1 MKNKFAKGVAVM
13 TLSTGVLFSSL
24 PNASYSSIAKAQ
36 STSRVEQ
43 VLSALTPAQHEAIKQ
58 IKLSDKEGLQVSP
71 DLDLT
76 SDVPTSII
84 VEFKDKPAK
93 TAVMVAET
101 EGTILSETDAQAKVD
116 ASHELF
122 DKDLKTIFSKEIK
135 ENKNPYKINRSYK
148 KSFNGV
154 SMTLP
159 ANKVRSL
166 LKSNVVQR
174 VWSDLQVKLDDPT
187 TKIQGSEQ
195 QGSTHNMVTFPGIE
209 ELHQEGYTGKGV
221 KVGVIDTGIDYNHPD
236 LKGAYKGGYDFVD
249 NDNDPMET
257 TYADWKKSGMPE
269 TNGGE
274 AYYTEHGTHVAGII
288 AGQGKNTADYAVT
301 GVAPD
306 AEIYAYRVLGHYG
319 SGSTSAILAGID
331 KAVSDGMDIISMS
344 LGANY
349 NDPLFPT
356 AIAVNNAVL
365 TGATAVV
372 AAGNSGN
379 KMYSLGAPG
388 NAPLAITVGAS
399 DTSAKIPNYTA
410 TAKSTTGD
418 LPANLKLAAQGLSD
432 DIADFQGKTYQI
444 VNVGTGAENAYYKR
458 DADGKYTIPIDITGK
473 IVLAQR
479 GTLGIEEIVKRAK
492 SHGAKAVVLI
502 NTSGDTLQDVFL
514 GNVYGYL
521 PTFLISSSQG
531 MNISIKIPLNEA
543 NKGKT
548 LDFTFGDMSQTVTTG
563 NKLADFSSRG
573 PSRVLYDIKPEVTA
587 PGVSV
592 FSTVPSYMHKDDN
605 GNPLSDYK
613 YAYERLSGTSMAT
626 PNVSGVAA
634 LLKQANPDMTPADIK
649 ATLMNT
655 ADPLNDKYSV
665 YEAGAGLV
673 NPYKAVHA
681 QSEIQVKDKTKTLS
695 SNAKDTDDSITL
707 ASKGI
712 KTIKNI
718 TGALSFGEQAV
729 EGTDF
734 TDSRSMTL
742 FNKSSEDK
750 TFDVKVQFQTLDGRF
765 TNDSRADQDAATNG
779 VTLDVSS
786 SVKVERKSSTN
797 MDATINVPKTAKLGT
812 YEGYVVYTNQKNP
825 DETYKIPFAIH
836 TVKEGI
842 NYVTGNPAAFTLPYE
857 AGSNATKWSVG
868 VNFKLNSHMRT
879 FDFFLVDPKTN
890 EEIGYL
896 GTADGMGADENTEY
910 YFRGVLNNGQYSP
923 LTGDPDNPVGFGFDE
938 VTPGLWK
945 IRMVG
950 TNDKGETFTKDAPI
964 FYGEK
969 EPKVTMN
976 YEAGQIVE
984 TANATDKTVT
994 VSGNAF
1000 DKNIAEMQAAGITAS
1015 QGENKMYYYNPNR
1028 SAEINIPV
1036 DENGNFNSTIP
1047 LATAGPN
1054 TLPITEYDF
1063 YDRDKSTVENYGSFK
1078 DIYFIK
1084 KGTAYTTAISDK
1096 QRINMGDSTIVTF
1109 STKNI
1114 ATPVKKAEYSFLY
1127 PAKFLDVTNVKPH
1140 GAYDGKLD
1148 VKYTNTTFN
1157 NTYNVMTITAT
1168 ATGDLATTGIA
1179 GDTSLVDLT
1188 FKAKD
1193 QYYKGAMQLEDPT
1206 GTSRFFKAVYTNV
1219 DNSTVTTQGIQPYF
1233 YVTPTY
1239 SLMRGAVQAEG
1250 LASGFDNL
1258 GNAIMNTKIDYNKA
1272 GSKISVK
1279 DSNGKEYGVSN
1290 PLGYSVTAPEGFTTR
1305 LPITDKPFTLSINV
1319 PGHFTFKKDFTVGIK
1334 EDGKVTAGSKPVDY
1348 SYIPGGDVDKNNVID
1363 VKDAVSIQQNWKSN
1377 NREADI
1383 NYDGV
1388 VDEKDMQYVINNYL
1402 MQNPWIDNSP
1412 KASKSYKGKTLD
1424 DILHEVGMEYLR

>member
-1 MKNKFAKGVAVM
+1 MGMKKKMKKNVT
-13 TLSTGVLFSSL
+13 TLAISTGLVTSVFN
-24 PNASYSSIAKAQ
+24 PISITHNVHAQ
-36 STSRVEQ
+36 QVSKVEQ
-43 VLSALTPAQHEAIKQ
+43 VLSALTPAQREAIKQ
-58 IKLSDKEGLQVSP
+58 LKISDKEGLQVSP

-76 SDVPTSII
+76 SDAPTSVI
-84 VEFKDKPAK
+84 VEFKDKPAQ
-93 TAVMVAET
+93 TAVMVAQT
-101 EGTILSETDAQAKVD
+101 QGTTVSEADAQAKVD
-116 ASHELF
+116 ASHETF
-122 DKDLKTIFSKEIK
+122 DKDLKGIFSKELK
-135 ENKNPYKINRSYK
+135 EKKNPYKIKRSYK
-148 KSFNGV
+148 KAFNGV

-159 ANKVRSL
+159 ANKVKSL
-166 LKSNVVQR
+166 LKSNAVQA
-174 VWSDLQVKLDDPT
+174 VWSDLQVQLDDPT
-187 TKIQGSEQ
+187 TKVESSDQ
-195 QGSTHNMVTFPGIE
+195 QGPTHNMVTFPGIE
-209 ELHQEGYTGKGV
+209 KLHQEGYTGKGV
-221 KVGVIDTGIDYNHPD
+221 KIGILDTGIDYNHPD
-236 LKGAYKGGYDFVD
+236 LKGAFKGGYDFVD

-269 TNGGE
+269 TNGE
-274 AYYTEHGTHVAGII
+274 PYYTEHGTHVAGII
-288 AGQGKNTADYAVT
+288 AGQGKNNADYSVT

-306 AEIYAYRVLGHYG
+306 ADIYAYRVLGAYG

-331 KAVSDGMDIISMS
+331 RAVTDGMDIISMS

-365 TGATAVV
+365 SGVTAVV

-399 DTSAKIPNYTA
+399 DTSATIPNYTA

-432 DIADFQGKTYQI
+432 NIADFQGKTYQI
-444 VNVGTGAENAYYKR
+444 VNVGTGAETAYYKR
-458 DADGKYTIPIDITGK
+458 DANGNYTIPVDVTGK

-514 GNVYGYL
+514 GNVYGYI
-521 PTFLISSSQG
+521 PTFLINSAQG

-605 GNPLSDYK
+605 GNPLPDYK

-634 LLKQANPDMTPADIK
+634 LLKQAHQDMTPADIK
-649 ATLMNT
+649 ASLMNS

-665 YEAGAGLV
+665 YEVGAGLV

-681 QSEIQVKDKTKTLS
+681 QTEIQVKDQTKTLS
-695 SNAKDTDDSITL
+695 SNAKNTDDSITL

-734 TDSRSMTL
+734 SDSRSMTI

-750 TFDVKVQFQTLDGRF
+750 TFDVKVQFQTLDARF
-765 TNDSRADQDAATNG
+765 TNDSRADQDAAANG
-779 VTLDVSS
+779 VTLDVKS
-786 SVKVERKSSTN
+786 SVKVKRYSSTN

-812 YEGYVVYTNQKNP
+812 YEGYVVYTNQTNP
-825 DETYKIPFAIH
+825 NETYKIPFAIH

-842 NYVTGNPAAFTLPYE
+842 DYVTGNPAAFTLPYE

-950 TNDKGETFTKDAPI
+950 TNDNGETFTKDAPI

-984 TANATDKTVT
+984 TANASDKTVT

-1015 QGENKMYYYNPNR
+1015 QGENKMYYYNPNN

-1036 DENGNFNSTIP
+1036 DENGNFNSAIP

-1078 DIYFIK
+1078 DVYFIK

-1096 QRINMGDSTIVTF
+1096 QRINMGDSTTVTF

-1140 GAYDGKLD
+1140 GTYDGKLD

-1157 NTYNVMTITAT
+1157 KTYNIMTITAT

-1179 GDTSLVDLT
+1179 GDTSLVDVT

-1258 GNAIMNTKIDYNKA
+1258 GNAVMNTKIDYNKA

-1279 DSNGKEYGVSN
+1279 DSDGKEYGVSD
-1290 PLGYSVTAPEGFTTR
+1290 PLGYSVTAPQGFTTR
-1305 LPITDKPFTLSINV
+1305 LPITDKPFTLSIDV
-1319 PGHFTFKKDFTVGIK
+1319 PGHFTFKKDFTVGLK

-1363 VKDAVSIQQNWKSN
+1363 VKDALYIETYWGTNK
-1377 NREADI
+1377 RDADI

-1388 VDEKDMQYVINNYL
+1388 VDEKDMQFVIDNYS
-1402 MQNPWIDNSP
+1402 MQNPWDDNAGKP
-1412 KASKSYKGKTLD
+1412 VKKYKGKTLD
-1424 DILHEVGMEYLR
+1424 DVLTDLGLE

>member
-1 MKNKFAKGVAVM
+1 MKKKMKKNVT
-13 TLSTGVLFSSL
+13 TLALTTGLVTSVIT
-24 PNASYSSIAKAQ
+24 PMSITQNVHAQ
-36 STSRVEQ
+36 PVSKVEQ
-43 VLSALTPAQHEAIKQ
+43 VLSALTPAQREAIKQ
-58 IKLSDKEGLQVSP
+58 LKISDKSGLQVSP
-71 DLDLT
+71 DLNLT
-76 SDVPTSII
+76 SESTTSVI
-84 VEFKDKPAK
+84 VEFKDKPAN
-93 TAVMVAET
+93 TAVMVAEAD
-101 EGTILSETDAQAKVD
+101 GTTLTKADAQEKVD
-116 ASHELF
+116 ASHDTF
-122 DKDLKTIFSKEIK
+122 QNDLKTIFSKELK
-135 ENKNPYKINRSYK
+135 EKKNPYNIKRSYK
-148 KSFNGV
+148 KAFNGV
-154 SMTLP
+154 AMTLP
-159 ANKVRSL
+159 ANKIKAL
-166 LKSNVVQR
+166 LKSNAVQT
-174 VWSDLQVKLDDPT
+174 VWSDLQVQLDDPT
-187 TKIQGSEQ
+187 TKELGSSEQ
-195 QGSTHNMVTFPGIE
+195 QTSTHTMVTFPGVEKLHE
-209 ELHQEGYTGKGV
+209 EGFTGKGV
-221 KVGVIDTGIDYNHPD
+221 KVGIIDTGIDYNHPD

-257 TYADWKKSGMPE
+257 TYADWKKSGKPE
-269 TNGGE
+269 SNGE

-288 AGQGKNTADYAVT
+288 AGQGKNNADYSVT

-306 AEIYAYRVLGHYG
+306 ADIYAYRVLGPYG

-349 NDPLFPT
+349 NDPLYPT

-365 TGATAVV
+365 TGVTAVV

-379 KMYSLGAPG
+379 KMYSLGTPG

-399 DTSAKIPNYTA
+399 DTSTTIPNYSA
-410 TAKSTTGD
+410 SAKSSTGD
-418 LPANLKLAAQGLSD
+418 IIQADLKLAAQGLSD
-432 DIADFQGKTYQI
+432 NIVDFQGKTYQM
-444 VNVGTGAENAYYKR
+444 VNVGTGTETSYFKR
-458 DADGKYTIPIDITGK
+458 DSDGNYTIPIDVKGK
-473 IVLAQR
+473 IVIAQR
-479 GTLGIEEIVKRAK
+479 GSIGIEEIVKRAK
-492 SHGAKAVVLI
+492 SHGAMAVVLV
-502 NTSGDTLQDVFL
+502 NTSGDALQDVYL
-514 GNVYGYL
+514 GNVYGYI
-521 PTFLISSSQG
+521 PTFLIGSAQG
-531 MNISIKIPLNEA
+531 TNIQIKIPLNEA
-543 NKGKT
+543 NKGKAI
-548 LDFTFGDMSQTVTTG
+548 DFTFGNMSQTVTRG

-592 FSTVPSYMHKDDN
+592 FSTVPSFMHKDDN
-605 GNPLSDYK
+605 GNPLTDYK

-634 LLKQANPDMTPADIK
+634 LLKQAHPEMSPSDIK

-665 YEAGAGLV
+665 YEVGAGLV

-681 QSEIQVKDKTKTLS
+681 QTQIQVKDKTKTLS
-695 SNAKDTDDSITL
+695 DKADNSSTITL

-718 TGALSFGEQAV
+718 TGALSFGEQAAN
-729 EGTDF
+729 GNAIADH
-734 TDSRSMTL
+734 RSVTII
-742 FNKSSEDK
+742 NKSSEDK
-750 TFDVKVQFQTLDGRF
+750 KYDVKVQFQALDGRF
-765 TNDSRADQDAATNG
+765 TNDSRADQDAEANG

-786 SVKVERKSSTN
+786 SVKVERNSSAN

-836 TVKEGI
+836 TVNEGI
-842 NYVTGNPAAFTLPYE
+842 DYVNGNPAAFTLPYE

-868 VNFKLNSHMRT
+868 VNFKLKSHMRT
-879 FDFFLVDPKTN
+879 FDFFLVNPKTN

-896 GTADGMGADENTEY
+896 GTADGMGAEEGIEY
-910 YFRGVLNNGQYSP
+910 YFRGVLSMGQYNP
-923 LTGDPDNPVGFGFDE
+923 LTGDPDNPIGFGYEEID
-938 VTPGLWK
+938 PGLWK

-950 TNDKGETFTKDAPI
+950 TNDKGETFTKDAPV

-1015 QGENKMYYYNPNR
+1015 QGDNKMYYYNPNN

-1036 DENGNFNSTIP
+1036 DQNGNFNSTIP

-1078 DIYFIK
+1078 DVYFIK

-1096 QRINMGDSTIVTF
+1096 QRINMGDSTTVTF

-1127 PAKFLDVTNVKPH
+1127 PTKFLDVVNVKAH
-1140 GAYDGKLD
+1140 GEYNGKLD
-1148 VKYTNTTFN
+1148 VQYKSTPFN
-1157 NTYNVMTITAT
+1157 LTYNVMTITAT
-1168 ATGDLATTGIA
+1168 ATGNLATTGIT
-1179 GDTSLVDLT
+1179 GDTSLIDLT

-1193 QYYKGAMQLEDPT
+1193 QYYKGGMQFEDPT

-1219 DNSTVTTQGIQPYF
+1219 DNTSLTTQGIQPYF

-1250 LASGFDNL
+1250 LASGFDNT
-1258 GNAIMNTKIDYNKA
+1258 GSPVMKTSIDYNKA

-1279 DSNGKEYGVSN
+1279 DSDGKEYGVAD
-1290 PLGYSVTAPEGFTTR
+1290 PLGYSATAPYGFTSR
-1305 LPITDKPFTLSINV
+1305 LPITDKPFTLSIDV
-1319 PGHFTFKKDFTVGIK
+1319 PGHFTFKKNFTIGLI

-1348 SYIPGGDVDKNNVID
+1348 SYIPGGDVNKDNVID
-1363 VKDAVSIQQNWKSN
+1363 VKDALYIETYWGTNK
-1377 NREADI
+1377 RDADI
-1383 NYDGV
+1383 NYDGK
-1388 VDEKDMQYVINNYL
+1388 VDENDMQYVINNYL
-1402 MQNPWIDNSP
+1402 MQNPWDDNAGKP
-1412 KASKSYKGKTLD
+1412 VKKYKGKDLD
-1424 DILHEVGMEYLR
+1424 GVLTDLDLE

>member
-1 MKNKFAKGVAVM
+1 MKKKMKKNVTTLAITTGLVASVFTPM
-13 TLSTGVLFSSL
+13 HITQNVH
-24 PNASYSSIAKAQ
+24 AQ
-36 STSRVEQ
+36 SVSKVEQ
-43 VLSALTPAQHEAIKQ
+43 VLSALTPAQREAIKQ
-58 IKLSDKEGLQVSP
+58 LKVSDKTGLQVSP
-71 DLDLT
+71 EVDLT
-76 SDVPTSII
+76 SDATTSVI
-84 VEFKDKPAK
+84 VEFKDKPAN
-93 TAVMVAET
+93 TAVMVAESD
-101 EGTILSETDAQAKVD
+101 GTTLSKADAQEKVD
-116 ASHELF
+116 VSHESF
-122 DKDLKTIFSKEIK
+122 DQDLKTMFSKELK
-135 ENKNPYKINRSYK
+135 EKKNPYKIKRSYK
-148 KSFNGV
+148 KAFNGV
-154 SMTLP
+154 AMTLP
-159 ANKVRSL
+159 ANKVKAL
-166 LKSNVVQR
+166 LKSSAVQT
-174 VWSDLQVKLDDPT
+174 VWSDLQVQLDDPT
-187 TKIQGSEQ
+187 TKELGTSEQ
-195 QGSTHNMVTFPGIE
+195 QASTHTMVTFPGVE
-209 ELHQEGYTGKGV
+209 KLHEEGYTGKGV
-221 KVGVIDTGIDYNHPD
+221 KVGIIDTGIDYNHPD

-257 TYADWKKSGMPE
+257 TYADWQKSGQAE
-269 TNGGE
+269 SNGE

-288 AGQGKNTADYAVT
+288 AGQGKNTDADNSVT

-306 AEIYAYRVLGHYG
+306 ADIYAYRVLGPYG
-319 SGSTSAILAGID
+319 SGATSAILAGID

-349 NDPLFPT
+349 NDPLYPT

-365 TGATAVV
+365 TGVTAVV

-379 KMYSLGAPG
+379 KMYTLGTPG
-388 NAPLAITVGAS
+388 NSPLAITVGAS
-399 DTSAKIPNYTA
+399 DTANTIPNYSA
-410 TAKSTTGD
+410 TAKPSTGD
-418 LPANLKLAAQGLSD
+418 VLPADLKLAAQGLSD
-432 DIADFQGKTYQI
+432 NVADFQGKTYKMI
-444 VNVGTGAENAYYKR
+444 NVAQGTENAYYKR
-458 DADGKYTIPIDITGK
+458 DANGNYTIPIDVTGK

-479 GTLGIEEIVKRAK
+479 GSLGIEEIVKRAK
-492 SHGAKAVVLI
+492 SHGAKAVVLM
-502 NTSGDTLQDVFL
+502 NTSGDTLPDVYL
-514 GNVYGYL
+514 GNVYGYI
-521 PTFLISSSQG
+521 PTFLLNSAQG
-531 MNISIKIPLNEA
+531 FNIQIKIPSSEA
-543 NKGKT
+543 MKGNT
-548 LDFTFGDMSQTVTTG
+548 VDFTFGNMSQTLTTG

-592 FSTVPSYMHKDDN
+592 YSTVPSFMHKDDN
-605 GNPLSDYK
+605 GNPLTDYK

-634 LLKQANPDMTPADIK
+634 LLKQAHPDMTPADIK

-665 YEAGAGLV
+665 YEVGAGLV
-673 NPYKAVHA
+673 NPYKAVHS
-681 QSEIQVKDKTKTLS
+681 QTEIQVKDKTKTLS
-695 SNAKDTDDSITL
+695 SDANNSDSTITL

-718 TGALSFGEQAV
+718 TGALSFGEQAAN
-729 EGTDF
+729 GKAITDQ
-734 TDSRSMTL
+734 RSMTL

-750 TFDVKVQFQTLDGRF
+750 TYDVKVQFQTLDARF
-765 TNDSRADQDAATNG
+765 TNDSRADQDAAANG
-779 VTLDVSS
+779 VTLDV
-786 SVKVERKSSTN
+786 KSSIKVKRYSSAN

-812 YEGYVVYTNQKNP
+812 YEGYVIYTNQKNP

-836 TVKEGI
+836 TVDEGI
-842 NYVTGNPAAFTLPYE
+842 DYVQGDPAAFTLPYE

-868 VNFKLNSHMRT
+868 VDFKVKSHMRT

-896 GTADGMGADENTEY
+896 GTADGMGAEEGIQY
-910 YFRGVLNNGQYSP
+910 YFRGVLNNGQYYP
-923 LTGDPDNPVGFGFDE
+923 LTGNPDSPITFDYKE
-938 VTPGLWK
+938 IDPGLWK

-950 TNDKGETFTKDAPI
+950 TNDKGATFTSDAPI

-976 YEAGQIVE
+976 YNAGQIVE

-994 VSGNAF
+994 VTGNAF

-1015 QGENKMYYYNPNR
+1015 QGDNHMYYYNPNN

-1036 DENGNFNSTIP
+1036 DQNGNFNSTIP

-1063 YDRDKSTVENYGSFK
+1063 YDRDKSTVENYGSFR
-1078 DIYFIK
+1078 DVYFIK
-1084 KGTAYTTAISDK
+1084 KGTSYTTAISEK
-1096 QRINMGDSTIVTF
+1096 QRINMGESTTVTF

-1127 PAKFLDVTNVKPH
+1127 PNTYLDVMNVKPH
-1140 GAYDGKLD
+1140 GSYDGKLD
-1148 VKYTNTTFN
+1148 VKYTTTPFN
-1157 NTYNVMTITAT
+1157 RTYNVMTITAT
-1168 ATGDLATTGIA
+1168 ALGDLATTGIT

-1193 QYYKGAMQLEDPT
+1193 QFYKGGMQFEDPT

-1219 DNSTVTTQGIQPYF
+1219 DNTSVTTQGVQPYF
-1233 YVTPTY
+1233 YITPTY

-1258 GNAIMNTKIDYNKA
+1258 GNPVMNTKIDYNKA

-1279 DSNGKEYGVSN
+1279 DSNGKEYGVAD
-1290 PLGYSVTAPEGFTTR
+1290 PLGYSVSAPQGFTSR
-1305 LPITDKPFTLSINV
+1305 LPITDKPFTLSIDV
-1319 PGHFTFKKDFTVGIK
+1319 PGHFTFTKDFTVGLK

-1348 SYIPGGDVDKNNVID
+1348 SYIPGGDVNKDNVID
-1363 VKDAVSIQQNWKSN
+1363 VKDALYIQTYWGTNK
-1377 NREADI
+1377 RDADI

-1388 VDEKDMQYVINNYL
+1388 VDEKDMQYVIYNYQ
-1402 MQNPWIDNSP
+1402 MQNPWNDNSP
-1412 KASKSYKGKTLD
+1412 KAAKKYKGKTLD
-1424 DILHEVGMEYLR
+1424 DVLTDLGLE